1 MVDYNSLS
9 DAYKTIYEA
18 AKAKKDYDGDGTIE
32 SGAKE
37 HAGAVHNEIQKK
49 RGLKPDGKDTTGIKE
64 EEIVDEDDLLD
75 ENRRMARDPEGRNS
89 GHSKQ
94 PDPSKSGFT
103 GVGNMSIDQ
112 IRKMSARIEKEK
124 TKKEEVEYVDEKT
137 AMAKRGYDE
146 APIRKKIAKSTGGG
160 KSADRATD
168 LENRSTYGDANKAKQ
183 RQNYARKQ
191 RGDFRKTTS
200 SSPGLHGY
208 AHKSDDPKVKEK
220 QAARGAQRGALTPN
234 EKKELNREEFEL
246 WVNNLV
252 DEGYD
257 LSDYTWDEMLD
268 IYEGEGSYG
277 KTPKARQAMG
287 KLAIARREKPASE
300 YSQKGEKTKKVKSIE
315 KHTRRIDNGPDAGD
329 RSKKST
335 KPRYSGFAG
344 KSGRGKLDQDSR
356 DYARDSAVE
365 YTSGGHKPGPGTVT
379 KNPKKL
385 RKQRAMGEISKES
398 FEAWLDEAMTNYEKN
413 RKRAAQLKKEEF
425 GAIVTSLVDLGFD
438 LSQYTIDEMVQM
450 CYDAMDQIE
459 IEESCGTKH
468 GSDTKNKKPSKKNYR
483 ESFNLPNARVSFS
496 RQEKVVESGPSEEQ
510 IAEAAP
516 AIVAAA
522 GRLAASQSVKG
533 AAKKAGTKLATAGV
547 EAIVDKI
554 GDRIAG
560 KRDEEA

>member
-9 DAYKTIYEA
+9 DAYKSIYEA
-18 AKAKKDYDGDGTIE
+18 AKAKKDFDGDGEIE

-37 HAGAVHNEIQKK
+37 HAGAVHNAIQKK

-94 PDPSKSGFT
+94 PDPSKDGFT
-103 GVGNMSIDQ
+103 GIGNMSIDQ
-112 IRKMSARIEKEK
+112 IRKMSARIDKEK

-146 APIRKKIAKSTGGG
+146 APIRRKIAKSTGGG

-168 LENRSTYGDANKAKQ
+168 LENRSTYGDAKKAKQ
-183 RQNYARKQ
+183 RQDYARKQ

-208 AHKSDDPKVKEK
+208 AHKSDDPKVQEK
-220 QAARGAQRGALTPN
+220 QAARGAQRGALTPK
-234 EKKELNREEFEL
+234 EKKELNREEF
-246 WVNNLV
+246 
-252 DEGYD
+252 D
-257 LSDYTWDEMLD
+257 
-268 IYEGEGSYG
+268 
-277 KTPKARQAMG
+277 
-287 KLAIARREKPASE
+287 
-300 YSQKGEKTKKVKSIE
+300 
-315 KHTRRIDNGPDAGD
+315 
-329 RSKKST
+329 
-335 KPRYSGFAG
+335 
-344 KSGRGKLDQDSR
+344 
-356 DYARDSAVE
+356 
-365 YTSGGHKPGPGTVT
+365 
-379 KNPKKL
+379 
-385 RKQRAMGEISKES
+385 
-398 FEAWLDEAMTNYEKN
+398 
-413 RKRAAQLKKEEF
+413 
-425 GAIVTSLVDLGFD
+425 AIVTSLIDQGFD
-438 LSQYTIDEMVQM
+438 LSQYTIDEMVEM

-459 IEESCGTKH
+459 MEESCGKSH

-483 ESFNLPNARVSFS
+483 ESFNLPNARVAFS
-496 RQEKVVESGPSEEQ
+496 KPEKVVESGPSAEQ

-522 GRLAASQSVKG
+522 GRLAASQAVKG